1 MTRYLLILLAA
12 YAIDLQAQDITDLGI
27 IDVGVRGIS
36 DHNRDGVQQD
46 RLEAILDA
54 KRQACERAGLKIE
67 SATTVENFQMVYDY
81 VATQAE
87 SVLLPGF
94 QIIDNGYGEDG
105 TYSVVL
111 IGKVKSVLAESEAET
126 ALFNIIVWLNDESEE
141 LDESYQLLD
150 KLYRWLEM
158 ARGEF
163 TLDGTPLES
172 LEDYLIEVS
181 ISEPNIYGVRR
192 YYAFKYQLPAG
203 TAQYVQRTSNRPEGK
218 TQKIR
223 LRPNLEYLFEV
234 ADWNAVYFRNP
245 KAISGPVSRP
255 RIYGEFPTDFMMIDT
270 KP

>member
-1 MTRYLLILLAA
+1 MNRYLLILLAVSVFS
-12 YAIDLQAQDITDLGI
+12 LQAQEI

-36 DHNRDGVQQD
+36 DANRDGAQKD
-46 RLEAILDA
+46 RQEAILDA

-67 SATTVENFQMVYDY
+67 TTTTVENFQTVYDY
-81 VATQAE
+81 VETQAE

-111 IGKVKSVLAESEAET
+111 LGKVQTAGDEASAEAASFHLIIWLRENGEAME
-126 ALFNIIVWLNDESEE
+126 
-141 LDESYQLLD
+141 ESYQLLD
-150 KLYRWLEM
+150 RLYRWLEM

-163 TLDGTPLES
+163 TLDGIPLEE
-172 LEDYLIEVS
+172 LEDNLVAVARSDSLFGIQ
-181 ISEPNIYGVRR
+181 R
-192 YYAFKYQLPAG
+192 YYAYTYRLPTG
-203 TAQYVQRTSNRPEGK
+203 TTQYIQRTSDMPEGK

-234 ADWNAVYFRNP
+234 ADWNAIYFRNP
-245 KAISGPVSRP
+245 KVITGAVSSP
-255 RIYGEFPTDFMMIDT
+255 RTYQRYPEDFVMIYK

>member
-12 YAIDLQAQDITDLGI
+12 YAIDLQAQDITDVGI

-36 DHNRDGVQQD
+36 DLNRDGAQQD

-67 SATTVENFQMVYDY
+67 SATTVENFQTVYDY
-81 VATQAE
+81 IATQAE

-111 IGKVKSVLAESEAET
+111 IGKVQSVLAESEAET
-126 ALFNIIVWLNDESEE
+126 ALFNIIVWLNDGSET
-141 LDESYQLLD
+141 LDKSYQLLD
-150 KLYRWLEM
+150 KLYQWLEK

-172 LEDYLIEVS
+172 LEDHLIEVS

-192 YYAFKYQLPAG
+192 FYAFKYRLPAG
-203 TAQYVQRTSNRPEGK
+203 TAQYVQRTSDRPAGK

-234 ADWNAVYFRNP
+234 ADWNAIYFRNP

-255 RIYGEFPTDFMMIDT
+255 RIYGVFPADFMMIT
-270 KP
+270 SQP